1 MVIQGCLAMQDWNE
15 VKAVNAGIDRIISEA
30 ELPEIRM
37 SIAHSLKTA
46 GKRLRPSACCS
57 WRR

>member
-1 MVIQGCLAMQDWNE
+1 MQDWEE
-15 VKAVNAGIDRIISEA
+15 VKAVNAGIDRVIGTV

-46 GKRLRPSACCS
+46 GKRLRPRSRKGS
-57 WRR
+57 RHKLRMRRRR